1 MSMSRIE
8 QLIEEIEEYI
18 DGCKPAPLSNNKILV
33 NREELE
39 ELLVE
44 LRLRVPDEIKQYQR
58 VISNQEAIMNDAR
71 TQADAMLQEAKSQT
85 NEMVNDHEITQAA
98 YQAAN
103 QIIDDANVQAQ
114 AILDAAVN
122 DANNIRQGAI
132 QYTDD
137 ALHNLQNII
146 AHTVETAQNRFDA
159 YMASMKSA
167 FDVVTNNRSELHLPP
182 QASNASA
189 PTGGEAQEGQGGNY
203 TEDMQ

>member
-1 MSMSRIE
+1 MSRIE

-137 ALHNLQNII
+137 ALRNLQNII
-146 AHTVETAQNRFDA
+146 AHTVDTAQNRFEA
-159 YMASMKSA
+159 YMNAMKSA
-167 FDVVTNNRSELHLPP
+167 FDVITNNRSELHLPP
-182 QASNASA
+182 QPQDASV
-189 PTGGEAQEGQGGNY
+189 PTGGEGREGSPESY
-203 TEDMQ
+203 TEDMM

>member
-1 MSMSRIE
+1 M
-8 QLIEEIEEYI
+8 
-18 DGCKPAPLSNNKILV
+18 
-33 NREELE
+33 
-39 ELLVE
+39 VE

-137 ALHNLQNII
+137 ALRNLQNII
-146 AHTVETAQNRFDA
+146 AHTVDTAQNRFEA
-159 YMASMKSA
+159 YMNSMKSA
-167 FDVVTNNRSELHLPP
+167 FDVITNNRSELHLPP
-182 QASNASA
+182 QPQDASV
-189 PTGGEAQEGQGGNY
+189 PTGGEGREGSPESY
-203 TEDMQ
+203 TEDMM

>member
-1 MSMSRIE
+1 MSRIE

-18 DGCKPAPLSNNKILV
+18 DSCKPAPFGGNKIMV

-71 TQADAMLQEAKSQT
+71 TQADAMLQEARSQT
-85 NEMVNDHEITQAA
+85 DEMVNEHEITQAA
-98 YQAAN
+98 YAN
-103 QIIDDANVQAQ
+103 AGKIIDDANVQAQ

-137 ALHNLQNII
+137 ALRNLQNII
-146 AHTVETAQNRFDA
+146 AHAVETSQSRFEA
-159 YMASMKSA
+159 YLGAMKNS
-167 FDVVTNNRSELHLPP
+167 FDVVTNNRSELNMP
-182 QASNASA
+182 QQPQGAPDVTAAGSA
-189 PTGGEAQEGQGGNY
+189 EGLGGNY
-203 TEDMQ
+203 TEDML

>member
-1 MSMSRIE
+1 MSRIE

-18 DGCKPAPLSNNKILV
+18 DGCKASPFSNNKILV

-85 NEMVNDHEITQAA
+85 NEMVNEHEITQAA
-98 YQAAN
+98 YSAAN

-137 ALHNLQNII
+137 ALRGLQNII
-146 AHTVETAQNRFDA
+146 AHSVEAAQSRFDA
-159 YMASMKSA
+159 YINEMKQS
-167 FDVVTNNRSELHLPP
+167 FDRVTSNRSELYLPQQP
-182 QASNASA
+182 QDAAGSA
-189 PTGGEAQEGQGGNY
+189 AGAGMETQSGGE
-203 TEDMQ
+203 